1 MPLSRDPQDDSR
13 TNMQLSAPSWASSSS
28 FATSPRRPFAISDT
42 PSSPASSTASQK
54 FEVKRLLSRPA
65 DPASCSR
72 PLTLVAPTTGSST
85 IASDLQPTV
94 KRSNSLGKGFLKRRP
109 SRTQDDAGATP
120 KARHAPLDDEPIP
133 SMPSFTLPDSA
144 VPPSTTTP
152 ASAYARAYAQRTQMS
167 TGVDSHLPA
176 SSADRERL
184 PPRPRARSK
193 SRPRAPSEPAEG
205 RTRHPLEGLG
215 PGRIVAVGDPFDE
228 TLALSLNAPAL
239 ALAGAGPASVP
250 RKPSEPDSFGRGLTR
265 KVSARFRRR
274 KNSNPGAGIMSD
286 GEADMPIRSQSRRR
300 DTGKDKE
307 SHMPDWKEWE
317 AGRQD
322 WSREKERVGLR
333 GIGLTGIALGSNTRS
348 PVLSAQSSSS
358 SSPRLVDQDATMRVG
373 RRKRLSRHL
382 SIEDF
387 RSLVPAEQQTGA
399 TFEMWDPKPAESRPQ
414 VGPEADKSAER
425 KRANSISRKE
435 RTRRDLA
442 AVQEKERE
450 RQMAATVGRSG
461 IKDIPMARTES
472 QPPLFR
478 KDDLHTVYI
487 ESSPTPSLRGEP
499 SSKRS
504 TMIRS
509 DSMPSESSRP
519 TGITSPESRK
529 ENKIWRLVKKM
540 STGTLKEKKSYQTEK
555 APPVPPLP
563 TSRRSSVYDYG
574 EEVRADLARFG
585 TPRTSIGREA
595 SSTAGSVHS
604 GPSSLSGHATITN
617 SPQATSQPYR
627 NRSASS
633 GRPSLSHEWRPSMT
647 NDSAPSSSPKSS
659 FGRAQSPRTSMS
671 SYVDIGEE
679 VPPLPLGKH
688 IVPPN
693 ELAQQY
699 IPREREPLATS
710 NNNTGVGASPSL
722 PPPKRPRAA
731 QKSRDKSVT
740 PLSSP
745 ALSNATQPPKSK
757 PNVLRR
763 PTRLNDDGL
772 SIPSPRPASTASPRS
787 PRSASMGMPS
797 PRPRAQTQTQDQ
809 LPPRPRSNSLGTVF
823 TFREL
828 GKTETRSKLTEQ
840 EKVAKF
846 EQLLEASDKA
856 GGTLHAR
863 LNDRA
868 LLSDTISLS
877 GNFDGASVV
886 SEL

>member
-13 TNMQLSAPSWASSSS
+13 TNMQLSAPSWTSSSS

-85 IASDLQPTV
+85 IASDLQPTI

-120 KARHAPLDDEPIP
+120 KARHVPLDDEPIP

-144 VPPSTTTP
+144 VPPNTTP

-167 TGVDSHLPA
+167 SVVDSHLPS

-184 PPRPRARSK
+184 PPRARSK

-205 RTRHPLEGLG
+205 RARHPFEGLG
-215 PGRIVAVGDPFDE
+215 PGRLVAVGDPFDE
-228 TLALSLNAPAL
+228 TLASSLNVPAL
-239 ALAGAGPASVP
+239 ALAGAGPVSAP
-250 RKPSEPDSFGRGLTR
+250 RKPTESDSFGRGLTR

-307 SHMPDWKEWE
+307 SHTVDRKEWE

-358 SSPRLVDQDATMRVG
+358 SPRLVDQDATMRIG

-387 RSLVPAEQQTGA
+387 RSLVPAEQQTGT
-399 TFEMWDPKPAESRPQ
+399 TFEMWDPKPTESRPQ

-425 KRANSISRKE
+425 KRANSICRKE

-450 RQMAATVGRSG
+450 KQMAAAVGRSAT
-461 IKDIPMARTES
+461 KDIPMARTES

-478 KDDLHTVYI
+478 RDDLHTVYI
-487 ESSPTPSLRGEP
+487 ESSPTPSLKES

-585 TPRTSIGREA
+585 AGRTSIGREA
-595 SSTAGSVHS
+595 SSTANSIHS

-617 SPQATSQPYR
+617 NPQAASQPSR

-671 SYVDIGEE
+671 SYVDVGEE
-679 VPPLPLGKH
+679 IPPLPLGKH

-699 IPREREPLATS
+699 IPREREPLATN

-722 PPPKRPRAA
+722 PPPKRPRTA

-745 ALSNATQPPKSK
+745 ALSNSTQPPKSN
-757 PNVLRR
+757 PM
-763 PTRLNDDGL
+763 LNDDGL
-772 SIPSPRPASTASPRS
+772 SIPSPRPASTAAASPRS

>member
-1 MPLSRDPQDDSR
+1 MPLTRDPHDESR
-13 TNMQLSAPSWASSSS
+13 SNMQLSAPSWAASTS
-28 FATSPRRPFAISDT
+28 FSTSPRRPFAICDT

-72 PLTLVAPTTGSST
+72 PLTLVGSST
-85 IASDLQPTV
+85 DRPTTSDLQATI

-109 SRTQDDAGATP
+109 SRTLEDAGATP
-120 KARHAPLDDEPIP
+120 KARNVPLDAEPVP
-133 SMPSFTLPDSA
+133 SMPSYTLPDPLE
-144 VPPSTTTP
+144 PPATTA

-167 TGVDSHLPA
+167 SGVDSLPG
-176 SSADRERL
+176 SSAGAL
-184 PPRPRARSK
+184 PRRARSR
-193 SRPRAPSEPAEG
+193 SRPRAPSEPAEDRARPLFEGAGAG
-205 RTRHPLEGLG
+205 RV
-215 PGRIVAVGDPFDE
+215 VAVGDPSDE
-228 TLALSLNAPAL
+228 PFLSLTGSVPAL
-239 ALAGAGPASVP
+239 ALAGAGPVSAP
-250 RKPSEPDSFGRGLTR
+250 KKPTESDSFGRGLTR

-274 KNSNPGAGIMSD
+274 KNSNLGAGIMSD
-286 GEADMPIRSQSRRR
+286 GEADMPIYSQSRRR
-300 DTGKDKE
+300 DVGKDKE
-307 SHMPDWKEWE
+307 SHTIDWKEWE

-333 GIGLTGIALGSNTRS
+333 GIGLSGIALASNTRS
-348 PVLSAQSSSS
+348 PAVSVQSSS
-358 SSPRLVDQDATMRVG
+358 SSPRLVDQDATVRGARMS
-373 RRKRLSRHL
+373 RRRLSRHL

-387 RSLVPAEQQTGA
+387 RGLVQATGA
-399 TFEMWDPKPAESRPQ
+399 TFEMWEPKANEFKPLAGSD
-414 VGPEADKSAER
+414 ADKPSER
-425 KRANSISRKE
+425 KRSNSISRKD

-450 RQMAATVGRSG
+450 KQMAATVGRPG
-461 IKDIPMARTES
+461 MKNTPMARTES

-478 KDDLHTVYI
+478 KDDLHTIYK
-487 ESSPTPSLRGEP
+487 EASPTPSLKGEP

-509 DSMPSESSRP
+509 DSMPSESPRP
-519 TGITSPESRK
+519 TGIASPETRK
-529 ENKIWRLVKKM
+529 ESKIWRLVKKM
-540 STGTLKEKKSYQTEK
+540 STGTLKEKKSYQAEK

-563 TSRRSSVYDYG
+563 NSRRSSIYDYG
-574 EEVRADLARFG
+574 EEVRGDLARFG
-585 TPRTSIGREA
+585 TSRPSISREP
-595 SSTAGSVHS
+595 SSTANSIHS
-604 GPSSLSGHATITN
+604 GPSSLSGHVTVSNT
-617 SPQATSQPYR
+617 PQPQPAR
-627 NRSASS
+627 HRSASG
-633 GRPSLSHEWRPSMT
+633 GRPSLSHEWRPSMA

-688 IVPPN
+688 IVSPI

-699 IPREREPLATS
+699 TPRDREPLSGS

-722 PPPKRPRAA
+722 PPPKRPRTAP
-731 QKSRDKSVT
+731 KSRDKAGSNIT

-745 ALSNATQPPKSK
+745 ALSNANQPTKSK

-772 SIPSPRPASTASPRS
+772 SIPTPSPRPASAASPRS

-797 PRPRAQTQTQDQ
+797 PRPRAQTQTEEH
-809 LPPRPRSNSLGTVF
+809 LPPRPRSNSMGTVF

-828 GKTETRSKLTEQ
+828 GNTETRSKLTEQ

-846 EQLLEASDKA
+846 EQLLEASEKA

-868 LLSDTISLS
+868 LLSDTMRLS
-877 GNFDGASVV
+877 GNFDGASIMT
-886 SEL
+886 EL

>member
-1 MPLSRDPQDDSR
+1 MPLIRDPHDDDSR
-13 TNMQLSAPSWASSSS
+13 SNMQLSAPSWTAATS
-28 FATSPRRPFAISDT
+28 FAGSPRRPFAMSDT

-72 PLTLVAPTTGSST
+72 PLTLVSTTNHSAP
-85 IASDLQPTV
+85 ASDLQPTV
-94 KRSNSLGKGFLKRRP
+94 KRSNSLGRGFLKRRP
-109 SRTQDDAGATP
+109 SRTQEDAGATP
-120 KARHAPLDDEPIP
+120 KARHAILDDEPIP
-133 SMPSFTLPDSA
+133 CMPSYIPDSVA
-144 VPPSTTTP
+144 PAPTP

-167 TGVDSHLPA
+167 SVDSNLPS
-176 SSADRERL
+176 SSADRE
-184 PPRPRARSK
+184 PISARARSK
-193 SRPRAPSEPAEG
+193 SRPRAPSEPAEA
-205 RTRHPLEGLG
+205 RARHPFEG
-215 PGRIVAVGDPFDE
+215 PGAGRAMAVGDASDE
-228 TLALSLNAPAL
+228 PPNVPALAL
-239 ALAGAGPASVP
+239 ALAGAGPK
-250 RKPSEPDSFGRGLTR
+250 KPIDSDSFGRGLTR

-274 KNSNPGAGIMSD
+274 KNSIAGAGIMSD
-286 GEADMPIRSQSRRR
+286 GEADLPVHSQSR
-300 DTGKDKE
+300 KDKE
-307 SHMPDWKEWE
+307 SRAIDWKEWE

-333 GIGLTGIALGSNTRS
+333 GIGLALGSNTRS
-348 PVLSAQSSSS
+348 PALSVAQSLSSG
-358 SSPRLVDQDATMRVG
+358 SPRLVDQDATVRIG
-373 RRKRLSRHL
+373 RANRKRLSRHL

-387 RSLVPAEQQTGA
+387 RGLVPGRRETV
-399 TFEMWDPKPAESRPQ
+399 FEMDPKT
-414 VGPEADKSAER
+414 VPEADKSAER

-450 RQMAATVGRSG
+450 KQLAAGRFG
-461 IKDIPMARTES
+461 MTRTES

-478 KDDLHTVYI
+478 RDDLHTIYK
-487 ESSPTPSLRGEP
+487 ESSPTPSEP

-509 DSMPSESSRP
+509 DSMPSDSCKP
-519 TGITSPESRK
+519 TGISSPESRK

-540 STGTLKEKKSYQTEK
+540 STGTLKEKKCFNTEK

-563 TSRRSSVYDYG
+563 NSRRSSVYDYG
-574 EEVRADLARFG
+574 EEIRADLARFG
-585 TPRTSIGREA
+585 ASRSSFGREPG
-595 SSTAGSVHS
+595 STTGSIHS
-604 GPSSLSGHATITN
+604 GPSSVSIHATV
-617 SPQATSQPYR
+617 SAPQAQPPSR
-627 NRSASS
+627 HRSASG
-633 GRPSLSHEWRPSMT
+633 GRPSLSHDWRPSTT

-671 SYVDIGEE
+671 SYIDIGEA

-688 IVPPN
+688 IVPPS
-693 ELAQQY
+693 ELAQY
-699 IPREREPLATS
+699 APRERELPNT
-710 NNNTGVGASPSL
+710 NTHNTGVGASPSL
-722 PPPKRPRAA
+722 PPPKRPRVTP
-731 QKSRDKSVT
+731 KPRDKPTT

-745 ALSNATQPPKSK
+745 ALPSASQPPKR

-763 PTRLNDDGL
+763 PTRLNEDSL
-772 SIPSPRPASTASPRS
+772 NVPVHSPRPASAASPRS

-828 GKTETRSKLTEQ
+828 GNTDTRSKLTEQ

-846 EQLLEASDKA
+846 EELLEASEKA

-863 LNDRA
+863 LHDRA

>member
-1 MPLSRDPQDDSR
+1 MPLNRDPHDDSR
-13 TNMQLSAPSWASSSS
+13 SNMQSLSAPSWTASSSYS
-28 FATSPRRPFAISDT
+28 TSPRRPFAISET

-72 PLTLVAPTTGSST
+72 PLTLVSTTPSA
-85 IASDLQPTV
+85 ASDLQPTI

-109 SRTQDDAGATP
+109 SRSQDDAATP
-120 KARHAPLDDEPIP
+120 KARNVPLDDVP
-133 SMPSFTLPDSA
+133 SMPSYVLQDPG
-144 VPPSTTTP
+144 TTP

-167 TGVDSHLPA
+167 LFDSHLPS
-176 SSADRERL
+176 SSADREPL
-184 PPRPRARSK
+184 PRARTK
-193 SRPRAPSEPAEG
+193 SRPRAPSESAD
-205 RTRHPLEGLG
+205 RARVDT
-215 PGRIVAVGDPFDE
+215 DE
-228 TLALSLNAPAL
+228 TIIPSVPAL
-239 ALAGAGPASVP
+239 ALAGAGPASAP
-250 RKPSEPDSFGRGLTR
+250 KKPEDSFGRGLTR

-274 KNSNPGAGIMSD
+274 KNSNPGGIMSD
-286 GEADMPIRSQSRRR
+286 GEADMPIRSQSRR

-307 SHMPDWKEWE
+307 SRAIDWNEWE

-333 GIGLTGIALGSNTRS
+333 GIGVALASNNRS
-348 PVLSAQSSSS
+348 PVLSVAQSSS
-358 SSPRLVDQDATMRVG
+358 SSPRLADYDATMRAE
-373 RRKRLSRHL
+373 RKSRKRLSRHL

-387 RSLVPAEQQTGA
+387 RGLMRVKESGA
-399 TFEMWDPKPAESRPQ
+399 TFEMWDPKTPQSGPQ
-414 VGPEADKSAER
+414 VGPEADKPSEM
-425 KRANSISRKE
+425 KRSNSTNRKE

-442 AVQEKERE
+442 AVQEK
-450 RQMAATVGRSG
+450 QMAATIGRSG

-478 KDDLHTVYI
+478 KDDLYTIYK
-487 ESSPTPSLRGEP
+487 ESSPTPSVKGEP

-504 TMIRS
+504 TMVRS
-509 DSMPSESSRP
+509 DSMPSESPRP
-519 TGITSPESRK
+519 TGIASPESRK

-540 STGTLKEKKSYQTEK
+540 STGTLKEKRSYQAEK

-563 TSRRSSVYDYG
+563 NSRRSSVHDYG
-574 EEVRADLARFG
+574 EEIRGDLARG
-585 TPRTSIGREA
+585 SSRPSISREP
-595 SSTAGSVHS
+595 GSATGSIHS
-604 GPSSLSGHATITN
+604 GPSSLSGHVTGNTT
-617 SPQATSQPYR
+617 PQAQPQPLR
-627 NRSASS
+627 HRSASG

-659 FGRAQSPRTSMS
+659 FGKPQSPRTSMS
-671 SYVDIGEE
+671 SYVDISED

-688 IVPPN
+688 IVPPM

-699 IPREREPLATS
+699 TPREREPLSTN
-710 NNNTGVGASPSL
+710 NNNTGVGATPSL

-731 QKSRDKSVT
+731 QKSRDKASNIT

-745 ALSNATQPPKSK
+745 ALSNPQSTKSK

-772 SIPSPRPASTASPRS
+772 TIPARSPRPASTASPRS

-797 PRPRAQTQTQDQ
+797 PRPRAQTQSQVQ

-828 GKTETRSKLTEQ
+828 GNTETRSKLTEQ

-846 EQLLEASDKA
+846 EQLLEASEKA

-863 LNDRA
+863 LHDRA
-868 LLSDTISLS
+868 LLSDTMRMS

>member
-1 MPLSRDPQDDSR
+1 MPFIRDPHDDDDSR
-13 TNMQLSAPSWASSSS
+13 SNMQLSAPSWTASSS
-28 FATSPRRPFAISDT
+28 FAVSPRRPFAISDT

-72 PLTLVAPTTGSST
+72 PLTLVSTTT
-85 IASDLQPTV
+85 PSDLQPTV
-94 KRSNSLGKGFLKRRP
+94 KRSNSLGRGFLKRRP
-109 SRTQDDAGATP
+109 SKTQEDAGATP
-120 KARHAPLDDEPIP
+120 KARHAILDDEPIP
-133 SMPSFTLPDSA
+133 SMPLYIPDSVA
-144 VPPSTTTP
+144 PAPTP
-152 ASAYARAYAQRTQMS
+152 ASAYARAYAQRTHMS
-167 TGVDSHLPA
+167 SVDSNLPS
-176 SSADRERL
+176 SSADRE
-184 PPRPRARSK
+184 PISTRARSK

-205 RTRHPLEGLG
+205 RTRHPGT
-215 PGRIVAVGDPFDE
+215 GRWGDHSDE
-228 TLALSLNAPAL
+228 SFASNVPALAL
-239 ALAGAGPASVP
+239 ALAGAGPASIP
-250 RKPSEPDSFGRGLTR
+250 KKPTDSDSFGRGLTR
-265 KVSARFRRR
+265 KVSARFKRR
-274 KNSNPGAGIMSD
+274 KNSIPGAGIMSD
-286 GEADMPIRSQSRRR
+286 GEADLPIRSQSR
-300 DTGKDKE
+300 KDKE
-307 SHMPDWKEWE
+307 SRTIDWKEWE

-333 GIGLTGIALGSNTRS
+333 GIGLALGSNTRS
-348 PVLSAQSSSS
+348 PALSVAQSSSS
-358 SSPRLVDQDATMRVG
+358 GSPRFVDQDATVRIG
-373 RRKRLSRHL
+373 RTSRKRLSRHL

-387 RSLVPAEQQTGA
+387 RDLVPVGRQTM
-399 TFEMWDPKPAESRPQ
+399 FEMDPKTTL
-414 VGPEADKSAER
+414 EADKSAER

-450 RQMAATVGRSG
+450 KQLAAGRLGMKHTQMT
-461 IKDIPMARTES
+461 RTES

-478 KDDLHTVYI
+478 KDDLYTIYK
-487 ESSPTPSLRGEP
+487 ESSPTPSEP

-509 DSMPSESSRP
+509 DSMPSESCKP

-540 STGTLKEKKSYQTEK
+540 STGTLKEKKCLNTEK

-563 TSRRSSVYDYG
+563 NSRRSSVYDYG
-574 EEVRADLARFG
+574 EEIRADLARFG
-585 TPRTSIGREA
+585 TSRSSLGREPG
-595 SSTAGSVHS
+595 STTGSIHS
-604 GPSSLSGHATITN
+604 GPSSVSLHATV
-617 SPQATSQPYR
+617 SAPQAQPPR
-627 NRSASS
+627 HRSASG
-633 GRPSLSHEWRPSMT
+633 GRPSLSHDWRPSTT

-659 FGRAQSPRTSMS
+659 FGRTQSPRTSTS
-671 SYVDIGEE
+671 SYIEMSEE

-688 IVPPN
+688 IVPPS
-693 ELAQQY
+693 ELAQY
-699 IPREREPLATS
+699 APRERELPIT
-710 NNNTGVGASPSL
+710 NTNNTGVGASPSL
-722 PPPKRPRAA
+722 PPPKRPRTAP
-731 QKSRDKSVT
+731 KLRDKSTT

-745 ALSNATQPPKSK
+745 ALPSVTQPPKR

-763 PTRLNDDGL
+763 PTRLNEDCL
-772 SIPSPRPASTASPRS
+772 SIPVRSPRPASTASPRS

-809 LPPRPRSNSLGTVF
+809 DQLPPRPRSNSLGTVF

-828 GKTETRSKLTEQ
+828 GNTDTRSKLTEQ

-846 EQLLEASDKA
+846 EELLEASEKA

-863 LNDRA
+863 LHDRA